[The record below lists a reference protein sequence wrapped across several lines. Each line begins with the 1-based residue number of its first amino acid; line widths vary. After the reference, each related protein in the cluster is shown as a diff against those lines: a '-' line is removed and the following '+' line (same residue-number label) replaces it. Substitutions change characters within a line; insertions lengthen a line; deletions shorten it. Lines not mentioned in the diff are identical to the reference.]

1 MLRIQS
7 VAFKNELVQIRNLF
21 IEYANSLGFDLSF
34 QNFQK
39 ELEELPG
46 EYAPPSGRLLLAFHD
61 SDVAGCVALRKM
73 SEGICEMKRLYV
85 RPSFR
90 GLGVGKALATEVIA
104 DACDIGYKWMRLDT
118 VPAMQTAISLY
129 VSLGFREI
137 EPYRYNPIQ
146 GAKFMERDL
155 TKYRNTEI
163 GR

>member
-7 VAFKNELVQIRNLF
+7 VVFKNELGPIRNLF

-46 EYAPPSGRLLLAFHD
+46 EYAPISGRLLLAFHN

-73 SEGICEMKRLYV
+73 SEEICEMKRLFV
-85 RPSFR
+85 RPKFR
-90 GLGVGKALATEVIA
+90 GLGIGKALAREVIA
-104 DACDIGYKWMRLDT
+104 GARDIGYKRIRLDT

-129 VSLGFREI
+129 ISLGFQEI

-155 TKYRNTEI
+155 TK
-163 GR
+163 